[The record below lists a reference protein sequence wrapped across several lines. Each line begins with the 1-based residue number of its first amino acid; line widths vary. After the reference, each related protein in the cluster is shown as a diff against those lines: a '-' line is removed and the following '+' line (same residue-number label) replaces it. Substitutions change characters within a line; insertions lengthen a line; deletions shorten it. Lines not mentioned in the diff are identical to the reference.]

1 MENGLPNLIR
11 LFFWG
16 EAMSKKVNVIV
27 TQPPYGKED
36 AFSAIPMA
44 SSQVAAGNDAS
55 LIFVSGGVHSVV
67 KGQKTGYGDLA
78 VWFKDVPSVE
88 SEITKNI
95 DTVSFFALDSDI
107 EKRGISDSEI
117 ISGIKKLSLDELT
130 DMILEADVNLVF

>member
-1 MENGLPNLIR
+1 
-11 LFFWG
+11 
-16 EAMSKKVNVIV
+16 MSKKVNVIV

-44 SSQVAAGNDAS
+44 ASQVAAGNEAS
-55 LIFVSGGVHSVV
+55 VIFVSGGVHSIV

-95 DTVSFFALDSDI
+95 ELVGFYALDKDI
-107 EKRGISDSEI
+107 AKRNITDSEI
-117 ISGIKKLSLDELT
+117 INGIKKITLPELT